1 VVSRRLS
8 TEEARG
14 AIRTREQLCDGGWS
28 EREIRRAV
36 EAGHIRR
43 LQRNRY
49 VLQSLWD
56 ELWPESRHLLEVLAV
71 HCEMRDGGGVLSYAS
86 AGAAHGLPLYRH
98 VPSRVHATFAPNA
111 RSGSRPRLARHCEPL
126 PDEDVE
132 IHDGVPCTSLART
145 TFDVVRVVP
154 RETAVAFADA
164 ALRKVAV
171 EGRTYD
177 VDAAEHWRLGMLERV
192 GRARGARG
200 IRQAE
205 EVIRFADGRA
215 ELPGESV
222 TRLQLHRL
230 GVRDFG
236 LQIPVAAP
244 RGANYFVD
252 LEIEES
258 GTFLEFDGQGKY
270 LDEALRSGRTLEEVL
285 LDEKRRED
293 WIRGVTQKRF
303 VRVEDPHIVTTEALA
318 ARLAGFGIRLP
329 SR

>member
-1 VVSRRLS
+1 
-8 TEEARG
+8 
-14 AIRTREQLCDGGWS
+14 
-28 EREIRRAV
+28 
-36 EAGHIRR
+36 
-43 LQRNRY
+43 
-49 VLQSLWD
+49 
-56 ELWPESRHLLEVLAV
+56 
-71 HCEMRDGGGVLSYAS
+71 
-86 AGAAHGLPLYRH
+86 
-98 VPSRVHATFAPNA
+98 
-111 RSGSRPRLARHCEPL
+111 LARHCEPL
-126 PDEDVE
+126 SDEDVE
-132 IHDGVPCTSLART
+132 IHDGGPCTSLART

-236 LQIPVAAP
+236 LQIPVAGP
-244 RGANYFVD
+244 RGANYSS
-252 LEIEES
+252 IS
-258 GTFLEFDGQGKY
+258 
-270 LDEALRSGRTLEEVL
+270 RSRSRARSWSSTVRASTWTRRCAPVARSRRCSWMRSAGRTGYAV
-285 LDEKRRED
+285 
-293 WIRGVTQKRF
+293 
-303 VRVEDPHIVTTEALA
+303 
-318 ARLAGFGIRLP
+318 
-329 SR
+329 